1 MIEIGSNKKGSQDAV
16 KHRAPTSPL
25 LHMQTHRLSVPNP
38 EILSHKL
45 TTVISM

>member
-1 MIEIGSNKKGSQDAV
+1 MIEIGSHLKGSQDAG
-16 KHRAPTSPL
+16 KHRAPASPF
-25 LHMQTHRLSVPNP
+25 LHTQTRRSSVPDP